1 MICWSR
7 SPPSMSPRS
16 CSCEGRCRLARVQAR
31 TDALLSPPGPATH
44 AYLSGM
50 STGRDGFTGNLGAA
64 LAATLMLVGCGSGE
78 TPGIAGGAAKP
89 AAAPRKAQP
98 GDVLSPNMVSAVGGA
113 RIGPASVQVKF
124 ELRERPDVAQPLDID
139 LVILPASSSLDR
151 LYGRV
156 EVADG
161 LQLTEGAQ
169 IAPTDRPAQDA
180 PIRHSIRVLPT
191 RDGIFTVNAVVSVDS
206 AGQSW
211 SQTFSIPIIVGAG
224 PALPVKSS
232 SPAARTRPAAR

>member
-7 SPPSMSPRS
+7 SPPSMSHRS
-16 CSCEGRCRLARVQAR
+16 CSCEGRRRLRTCAGVHRRAIVATRFGNAR
-31 TDALLSPPGPATH
+31 TMRTFMRRGGLRSALGP
-44 AYLSGM
+44 
-50 STGRDGFTGNLGAA
+50 A
-64 LAATLMLVGCGSGE
+64 LAATVMLVGCGSGQ

-89 AAAPRKAQP
+89 AAAPRNAQP
-98 GDVLSPNMVSAVGGA
+98 GDVVSPDMVSAVGGA

-169 IAPTDRPAQDA
+169 IAPTDRPAQGA

-224 PALPVKSS
+224 PAVPVKSS
-232 SPAARTRPAAR
+232 SAAARTRPPAR